1 MQEPFEYDNE
11 NLAFDRAVQAVET
24 RESLFLTGKAGTGK
38 TTFLKYIKENSTRK
52 VAVLAPT
59 GIAAI
64 NAGGQTIHSFFK
76 LEFGPLLPDDVQFHE
91 SILIKKLRYNK
102 KQIALIQEIETLI
115 IDEVSMVRADL
126 LDMVDKVMRT
136 VRRND
141 FLPFGGAQVLLIGD
155 PFQLP
160 PVTNKEEWE
169 LLRRWY
175 RSPFF
180 FSSNAFKVMNPV
192 CVELEKIYR
201 QKDYK
206 FVEVLNAVRE
216 NNITNTELKVL
227 NDRVGVKEVKDQNYI
242 TISTH
247 NYIVDTINEEKLK
260 SLETNSYHY
269 NAEIFKDFPLKLAP
283 TDIQLELKVGAQ
295 VMFIKNEM
303 GEQKRFY
310 NGTIGEV
317 VKLTDDEVYVKIP
330 SGEEIKVEHYLW
342 ENIKYEWNATK
353 KEVNRKI
360 KGGFKQYP
368 LRLAWAIT
376 VHKSQGLTFE
386 YVKADLSK
394 SFSEGQVYV
403 ALSRCKSLEGLVLS
417 SPIKRSVIRTN
428 DFVVK
433 FSNWIKGRWLSD

>member
-1 MQEPFEYDNE
+1 MDELFEYDNE
-11 NLAFDRAVQAVET
+11 NLAFDRAVKAVET
-24 RESLFLTGKAGTGK
+24 GESLFLTGKAGTGK
-38 TTFLKYIKENSTRK
+38 TTFLKYIKENSKRK

-91 SILIKKLRYNK
+91 ATLIKKLRYNK
-102 KQIALIQEIETLI
+102 KQISLIREIDTLV

-126 LDMVDKVMRT
+126 LDMIDKVMRT
-136 VRRND
+136 VRNND
-141 FLPFGGAQVLLIGD
+141 FLPFGGVQVLLIGD

-175 RSPFF
+175 KCPFF
-180 FSSNAFKVMNPV
+180 FSSMAFKSLNPV

-201 QKDYK
+201 QKDSR
-206 FVEVLNAVRE
+206 FIEVLNSVRE
-216 NNITNTELKVL
+216 NKITTTDLKIL
-227 NDRVGVKEVKDQNYI
+227 NDRVGLKEVKDQNYI

-260 SLETNSYHY
+260 LLENNSFHY
-269 NAEIFKDFPLKLAP
+269 NAEIFKDFPIKSAP

-295 VMFIKNEM
+295 VMFIKNEI
-303 GEQKRFY
+303 GELKRFY
-310 NGTIGEV
+310 NGSIGEV
-317 VKLTDDEVYVKIP
+317 VKLTDDEIYVRVS
-330 SGEEIKVEHYLW
+330 SGEEIKVEYYLW

-353 KEVNRKI
+353 KEVNRKVT
-360 KGGFKQYP
+360 GGFKQYP

-428 DFVVK
+428 GYVVK